1 MLFVF
6 VLVNS
11 ANITTNIGTTVLS
24 KTNSALNSF
33 FQSCFVSRS
42 PHTPTE
48 QDKASLSREYK
59 TIGDEGITVD
69 FSIIKVHTSN

>member
-24 KTNSALNSF
+24 KTNSAYSF

-42 PHTPTE
+42 PHTPPE
-48 QDKASLSREYK
+48 QDKASLSRENK
-59 TIGDEGITVD
+59 
-69 FSIIKVHTSN
+69 